1 MSSGSPTASSEAILD
16 ALNLILAGAPLNEVL
31 NSIAR
36 LIEGHSQGMLCSIF
50 LVEKDGMHLR
60 YAAAQNLPQSY
71 RIATDGATIR
81 PDGGPCSLAAY
92 RRQAVFVADFLSDS
106 NCLNF
111 RNKPLNAG
119 LLAGWS
125 SPIISHDGQVLG
137 TFGMYFREVRNPT
150 EREVRLIDY
159 ASRVAGIAIERERSR
174 VALETAFEETKAS
187 EGKLRQLIDAIPEF
201 LVVLE
206 PDGNIEYM
214 NRTVLNYTGLSADEV
229 RKPNTRERLVPPG
242 GRGQAAREPP
252 ESIFGKSP
260 LGE

>member
-1 MSSGSPTASSEAILD
+1 MLD
-16 ALNLILAGAPLNEVL
+16 L
-31 NSIAR
+31 
-36 LIEGHSQGMLCSIF
+36 F

-60 YAAAQNLPQSY
+60 YAAGPNLPPSY
-71 RIATDGATIR
+71 RIATDGATIG
-81 PDGGPCSLAAY
+81 PDGGPCSLAAH

-106 NCLNF
+106 NCLHF
-111 RNKPLNAG
+111 RNKPVNAG

-214 NRTVLNYTGLSADEV
+214 NRTVLDYGSL
-229 RKPNTRERLVPPG
+229 
-242 GRGQAAREPP
+242 RG
-252 ESIFGKSP
+252 
-260 LGE
+260 